1 MKYIKPLIGAR
12 CQNYYSVDVSMKDDV
27 LKDADT
33 IVDGV
38 EFMKF
43 CMEWIVQKIER
54 FTLFHKHYTHN
65 DQKTIF
71 DFEW

>member
-1 MKYIKPLIGAR
+1 
-12 CQNYYSVDVSMKDDV
+12 MKDDV